1 MSDKTIL
8 QLIFRLNE
16 ITVEMNKLEV
26 RNMQLE
32 KEYDDIVY
40 ELWGKIP
47 DLKNSE
53 DIQPKRKVRRIDE

>member
-53 DIQPKRKVRRIDE
+53 DIQPKRKVRKKWN